1 MASAKTRWIGLL
13 FISLG
18 ISLVII
24 DGTIVNTIFP
34 EIIGELGLTSTEVQW
49 VQESYIL
56 VFAATLLIWGSVADR
71 LGRRRV
77 LLVGIVIFVAASI
90 WAGAADS
97 AASLILAR
105 VAQGF
110 GGAMV
115 LPDHPLASECHLPGP

>member
-56 VFAATLLIWGSVADR
+56 V
-71 LGRRRV
+71 
-77 LLVGIVIFVAASI
+77 
-90 WAGAADS
+90 
-97 AASLILAR
+97 
-105 VAQGF
+105 
-110 GGAMV
+110 
-115 LPDHPLASECHLPGP
+115 LPPPC